1 MNIQLMEGY
10 CCKQVAMH
18 MSLSWH
24 FVRRLLQSFLLFLK
38 GCLGAIRQSR
48 VSVFNLPHLV
58 SVSLSLLSEFNYRM
72 YVREDDMWT
81 GKGRFNNALMDRDP
95 VQWDF
100 DDMGAM
106 TLSILTVI
114 LLCSF
119 LLFSLKPFFY

>member
-1 MNIQLMEGY
+1 
-10 CCKQVAMH
+10 
-18 MSLSWH
+18 
-24 FVRRLLQSFLLFLK
+24 
-38 GCLGAIRQSR
+38 
-48 VSVFNLPHLV
+48 
-58 SVSLSLLSEFNYRM
+58 M
-72 YVREDDMWT
+72 YIREDDMWT
-81 GKGRFNNALMDRDP
+81 GKGRFNNALKDRDP